1 MLETLGAALAV
12 GFVLIQLVLGI
23 RVMIYIFSGRYDL
36 DQRIERY
43 TK

>member
-12 GFVLIQLVLGI
+12 GFVLVQFVLGI

-36 DQRIERY
+36 DRRVERY
-43 TK
+43 GK